1 MEKFVCI
8 FSEREVFLHLCFGAI
23 LSVVLHLTLLLKF
36 AMLFHVSHE
45 KQKREAKPCCNDI
58 EGEVF
63 QEEKREGELIG
74 LGEGKLF
81 KLLKIDKNWKV
92 PRQIRRKFVGFWRK
106 T

>member
-45 KQKREAKPCCNDI
+45 KENLRQHAAMILK
-58 EGEVF
+58 
-63 QEEKREGELIG
+63 EKFSRRRELIG
-74 LGEGKLF
+74 LGERKLF
-81 KLLKIDKNWKV
+81 KLLKIEEN
-92 PRQIRRKFVGFWRK
+92 
-106 T
+106 